1 MNRRAALRDAAR
13 WALAE
18 DDAPAAP
25 PPLAGDVQT
34 TLDDP
39 ALAEAL
45 EQSAAFGRLSDDD
58 ILAMRTARRR
68 GIATLGTAM
77 LVAAVGVGGWSSGWF
92 AGAPAPIIAHYETA
106 RGQQSD
112 VTLADGSTLHLNGA
126 TSIDVTIDLDR
137 RQVALNRGEAYFD
150 VAHEKERPFIVR
162 AGTSTTQVLGTA
174 FDVDMAR
181 GEVKLAVYR
190 GRVRFGGTGTDAR
203 SVEVPAGWRSR
214 FEGGVAQAPTRF
226 DATQQDWRQD
236 WLDTDDMR
244 LADLVDALNRRG
256 GPVILEPPAA
266 LASIALSGRFKLDKP
281 RQLLGAIGTAYGFEV
296 VAQGASCDSS
306 RRRSESRFRHIDVIA
321 LQQNSFVRIGCPT
334 PSSVRGQQA
343 PERRNI
349 MDRTK
354 GLSLIA
360 LAAALAAPAMA
371 QAKPVEGTLAR
382 QMRFDIGASDL
393 RTAIS
398 QFSRATGVQ
407 VIVAPDVV
415 AKRRTA
421 GVRGAYSVR
430 EALDLMLRGTNLSAS
445 ISDGVAVL
453 KPVAATPAAVR
464 RPVHAVREIA
474 QVEGS
479 RRRGAGNRE
488 RGRHRRLRLSP
499 EPHPRAQDLKRRAVG
514 SEDDILAQDIAAFP
528 DLNLAE
534 SLQRVAGITI
544 TRDSG
549 EGRQIALRGLG
560 AEFTRTQL
568 NGMEVLGNTASG
580 MDNRGGVSR
589 SRSFDYSLF
598 ASELFNRVS
607 VQKSYAA
614 EQDEGGIA
622 GTVGLNTAKPF
633 DYSGSKFVVSAKGQ
647 TNTNTSGITP
657 RVVGLASGHWGDFGA
672 LASVAYSQIK
682 SNEYGYRNWGWG
694 FVKYAPGN
702 IGPNIDAATSQL
714 LQSGNIVAPQA
725 ESPSTWYTDRK
736 RLGVTS
742 SLQYHPGDR
751 FKLDVDFLYGRLS
764 DHRDDYAIASAG
776 SNALTGATVNGGQII
791 QSAVIDGN
799 TLRAASY
806 TGIDQRSEHH
816 IVENHT
822 DFYQGVANAS
832 WKVTDRLTLTALGGY
847 EESDFSQPVFDKVFM
862 EAKNMAFSFDTRPT
876 IPVNTYGKD
885 LTDPNNWT
893 LQRMDAQENGITS
906 KYANGKLSAA
916 FAATDALTF
925 KAGGEFKHFSNS
937 GYVYVN
943 KVFHNVPANLAIP
956 NNLKGVIGRD
966 SLLPYIVGNVDGV
979 YAYVGDPRDLS
990 AKYLQA
996 GSDYLVDEKTWSG
1009 FAQVDLDTQVGGM
1022 RLRGNAGLRYYS
1034 TDLTSSG
1041 HLTAPVNGVNTL
1053 VPVEIGTNSHGWLPA
1068 ANLALDV
1075 AKDVV
1080 VRLSASR
1087 NVNRPALGDLAA
1099 AGTLTTRPNGGSA
1112 SFGNPS

>member
-1 MNRRAALRDAAR
+1 
-13 WALAE
+13 
-18 DDAPAAP
+18 
-25 PPLAGDVQT
+25 
-34 TLDDP
+34 
-39 ALAEAL
+39 
-45 EQSAAFGRLSDDD
+45 
-58 ILAMRTARRR
+58 
-68 GIATLGTAM
+68 
-77 LVAAVGVGGWSSGWF
+77 
-92 AGAPAPIIAHYETA
+92 
-106 RGQQSD
+106 
-112 VTLADGSTLHLNGA
+112 
-126 TSIDVTIDLDR
+126 
-137 RQVALNRGEAYFD
+137 
-150 VAHEKERPFIVR
+150 
-162 AGTSTTQVLGTA
+162 
-174 FDVDMAR
+174 
-181 GEVKLAVYR
+181 
-190 GRVRFGGTGTDAR
+190 
-203 SVEVPAGWRSR
+203 
-214 FEGGVAQAPTRF
+214 
-226 DATQQDWRQD
+226 
-236 WLDTDDMR
+236 
-244 LADLVDALNRRG
+244 
-256 GPVILEPPAA
+256 
-266 LASIALSGRFKLDKP
+266 
-281 RQLLGAIGTAYGFEV
+281 
-296 VAQGASCDSS
+296 
-306 RRRSESRFRHIDVIA
+306 
-321 LQQNSFVRIGCPT
+321 
-334 PSSVRGQQA
+334 
-343 PERRNI
+343 

-382 QMRFDIGASDL
+382 QMQFDIGASDL
-393 RTAIS
+393 RSAIS
-398 QFSRATGVQ
+398 RFSRATGVQ

-421 GVRGAYSVR
+421 GVRGAHSVR

-453 KPVAATPAAVR
+453 KPVAPAPAAIR
-464 RPVHAVREIA
+464 RPAHAVREIA
-474 QVEGS
+474 EITAA
-479 RRRGAGNRE
+479 GAA
-488 RGRHRRLRLSP
+488 P
-499 EPHPRAQDLKRRAVG
+499 EDETAVAPDIIVSGYRQSLTRAQDLKRRAIG

-534 SLQRVAGITI
+534 SLQRVPGITI

-622 GTVGLNTAKPF
+622 GTVGLTTAKPF
-633 DYSGSKFVVSAKGQ
+633 DYNGSKFVVSAKGQ

-672 LASVAYSQIK
+672 LVSVAYSQIK

-694 FVKYAPGN
+694 YVKYAPGN

-714 LQSGNIVAPQA
+714 LQSGTIVAPQA
-725 ESPSTWYTDRK
+725 ESPSTWYTDRR

-751 FKLDVDFLYGRLS
+751 FKIDVDFLYGRLW
-764 DHRDDYAIASAG
+764 DYRDDYAIASAG

-816 IVENHT
+816 IVRNHT

-832 WKVTDRLTLTALGGY
+832 WKVTDRLTITALGGY

-893 LQRMDAQENGITS
+893 LQRLDVQENGITS
-906 KYANGKLSAA
+906 KYANGKLAA
-916 FAATDALTF
+916 AYSATDALTF
-925 KAGGEFKHFSNS
+925 KVGGEFKHFSNS
-937 GYVYVN
+937 GYIYVN
-943 KVFHNVPANLAIP
+943 KVFHNVPANVAIP
-956 NNLKGVIGRD
+956 NNLKEVIGRD
-966 SLLPYIVGNVDGV
+966 SLLPYIVGSVDGV
-979 YAYVGDPRDLS
+979 YAYIGDPRDLS

-1009 FAQVDLDTQVGGM
+1009 FAQVDLDTHVGGM
-1022 RLRGNAGLRYYS
+1022 RLRGNAGLRYFS

-1053 VPVEIGTNSHGWLPA
+1053 VPVVIGTNSSGWLPA
-1068 ANLALDV
+1068 ANFALDV
-1075 AKDVV
+1075 AKDLV

-1112 SFGNPS
+1112 SFGNPFLKPYKATSVEGSIEYYMDRTGFASIGFFYKHMDSFITSSSTTIPYSQTGLPLSLLIQGQDGNTPYDVSRPVNGPGADIKGIEVAFQHDFTFLPAPFDHLGVVANGTWFDGHQKAIYTSGTTTRIETLPLLNLSKWAANVTLYYEDKDWGVRVSDAYRSQYLINTGNVANTGDGIKGTNNIDFQAHYNITPKIRVVAEGINLTNQAIRQFADINANRSEVYTTSGRTFTFGVSAEF